1 MTATIKRRWRGPII
15 IVVGLVLVLM
25 VLPFLLLIPL
35 GGLWLWQQGWLLFWL
50 LGTALLTGGGYLLV
64 HLLQRRLIGSI
75 ETPAET
81 AAPVSPPEPD
91 WSAQDL
97 AAWTEVQQLARDTD
111 KIILGSQTLLLERAR
126 LVIEHVARH
135 YYPDHKDPVWNFT
148 LPEALLLSERVSL
161 RLRLVL
167 GEHVPGSSHFQVGQV
182 MRLWHL
188 GSSSQPYYKGA
199 KTLFRLVRAVNPM
212 SAVLAEVRERL
223 LNVAFDRTSDYLQQ
237 KGARIWVEE
246 VGRAAIDLYSGR
258 LQADA
263 GQMAKLAEHEQ
274 ATRPPP
280 GPVQVLVAGQLKV
293 GKSSLV
299 NALLKDTQSAVDV
312 LPMTA
317 RAERYQLSDE
327 AGEPL
332 AVLIDTPGLAQELST
347 EAWGA
352 QLESVDCI
360 LWVVS
365 AHRADRALDR
375 KALDALRA
383 WFRDNPTRRQPP
395 ILGVVSHID
404 RLSPAREW
412 SPPYDLS
419 NPTLP
424 KAVAIGE
431 SLQHIATDL
440 ALPEAD
446 LVPVRLDQGADG
458 YNIDLLWSAVYERLE
473 QAKHGRAQRLNRLG
487 RRRDWKAVMRQARGA
502 GRLVRQ
508 GLKR

>member
-1 MTATIKRRWRGPII
+1 MIANIKRRKRGPII
-15 IVVGLVLVLM
+15 LLIGLVLALM
-25 VLPFLLLIPL
+25 MLPLVVLIPL

-50 LGTALLTGGGYLLV
+50 LGTALLTGSGYVLV
-64 HLLQRRLIGSI
+64 HLLQRRLAGSI
-75 ETPAET
+75 EAPAEA

-91 WSAQDL
+91 WSVQDL

-111 KIILGSQTLLLERAR
+111 KVILGSQTLLLERAR

-135 YYPDHKDPVWNFT
+135 YYPDHKDPIWNFT
-148 LPEALLLSERVSL
+148 LPEALLLSERVTL

-167 GEHVPGSSHFQVGQV
+167 GEHVPGSSHVQVGQV

-188 GSSSQPYYKGA
+188 GSASQPYYQGA
-199 KTLFRLVRAVNPM
+199 RTLFRLVRAVNPM
-212 SAVLAEVRERL
+212 SAALAEVRERL
-223 LNVAFDRTSDYLQQ
+223 LNVAFDRTTDYLQQ

-299 NALLKDTQSAVDV
+299 NALLNDTQSAVDV

-327 AGEPL
+327 TGESL
-332 AVLIDTPGLAQELST
+332 AVLIDTPGVGRVF
-347 EAWGA
+347 EADEWGA
-352 QLESVDCI
+352 QLEAVDCI
-360 LWVVS
+360 LWVVA

-375 KALDALRA
+375 KALDSIRA
-383 WFRDNPTRRQPP
+383 WFRDNPTRRMPP

-412 SPPYDLS
+412 SPPYDL
-419 NPTLP
+419 TDLKTP
-424 KAVAIGE
+424 KAVAISE
-431 SLQHIATDL
+431 ALQQIATDL
-440 ALPEAD
+440 ALPMTD

-487 RRRDWKAVMRQARGA
+487 RKRNWKTVMRQARGA
-502 GRLVRQ
+502 GRLIRQ
-508 GLKR
+508 GFKR